1 MRLRIN
7 APAWDGGGSPEEE
20 ASCRKFR
27 PTRDHD
33 DFFGD
38 GTGKETEA
46 KHICNG
52 TYTGRVCPI
61 REQCLQFAL
70 VNNEHYGVWGGLR
83 ALERAY
89 IRKFVKDKKD
99 WSFDRAP
106 TREDLEREWPDRIPP
121 GYWEDAEQSE
131 DDLLDVEDDG
141 EDGGPGGD
149 EEE

>member
-1 MRLRIN
+1 MVMRLRVN
-7 APAWDGGGSPEEE
+7 APEWDGGGNPEME

-38 GTGKETEA
+38 GTGSQYQA
-46 KHICNG
+46 KQICNG
-52 TYTGRVCPI
+52 TYTDRVCPL

-70 VNNEHYGVWGGLR
+70 VNNEHYGVWGGLN

-89 IRKFVKDKKD
+89 IRKFVPKNE

-106 TREDLEREWPDRIPP
+106 SREDLEREWPNRVNAADF
-121 GYWEDAEQSE
+121 EDEA
-131 DDLLDVEDDG
+131 DG
-141 EDGGPGGD
+141 EDGEPGGD
-149 EEE
+149 EEEPLAAAG

>member
-1 MRLRIN
+1 MRLRVN
-7 APAWDGGGSPEEE
+7 APEWDGGGNPEKE

-27 PTRDHD
+27 PTREHD

-38 GTGKETEA
+38 GTGNQYQA
-46 KHICNG
+46 KQICNG
-52 TYTGRVCPI
+52 TYTGRVCPL

-70 VNNEHYGVWGGLR
+70 VNNEHYGVWGGLI

-89 IRKFVKDKKD
+89 IRRFVPNKKD

-106 TREDLEREWPDRIPP
+106 SREDLEREWPDRVNAADF
-121 GYWEDAEQSE
+121 EDEA
-131 DDLLDVEDDG
+131 DW

-149 EEE
+149 EEEQLAAAG